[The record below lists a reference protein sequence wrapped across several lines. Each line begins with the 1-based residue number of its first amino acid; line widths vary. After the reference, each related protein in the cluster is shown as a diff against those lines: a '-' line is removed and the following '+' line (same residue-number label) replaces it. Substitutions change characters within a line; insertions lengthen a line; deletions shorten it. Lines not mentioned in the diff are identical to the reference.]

1 MSRTKPL
8 LFAIL
13 LMLLFAAITV
23 APAFADNT
31 IIGSPA
37 DASTG
42 NCYPFGC
49 AYYGEYQQIYTSSQ
63 FSTGPVLVT
72 GVEFFNTQID
82 SGATALNSGNWA
94 ISLSTTSSDWNTIGT
109 TYANNIGADNTL
121 VFNGDL
127 SQPWSFGNTLTIA
140 LTNPF
145 SYDPSQGNL
154 LMDVNVTGA
163 SDANGDVYFDTNGF
177 NGGFNDGNT
186 IIGRDYCD
194 FCGPVTDGTVNNGY
208 GLVTDFT
215 TTPVP
220 EPSTLLMLGTGLLGL
235 GPLLRR
241 RIPLV

>member
-23 APAFADNT
+23 APAFADDT

-37 DASTG
+37 DAGTG

-49 AYYGEYQQIYTSSQ
+49 AYSGEYQQVYTSSQ
-63 FSTGPVLVT
+63 FSSGPVLVT
-72 GVEFFNTQID
+72 GLEFFNTQYD
-82 SGATALNSGNWA
+82 NGATALNSGNWA

-109 TYANNIGADNTL
+109 TYANNIGPVDNTL

-140 LTNPF
+140 LTTPF
-145 SYDPSQGNL
+145 TYDPSQGNL

-163 SDANGDVYFDTNGF
+163 SDASGDVYFDTNGL
-177 NGGFNDGNT
+177 NGGNT
-186 IIGRDYCD
+186 IMGRDYSD
-194 FCGPVTDGTVNNGY
+194 SSCGSATDGCVDNGY

-235 GPLLRR
+235 GPVLRR
-241 RIPLV
+241 VRIL